1 PITLYPTT
9 LTPQQTPPQ
18 HPPLSPS
25 SALLNC
31 LESFYEGILNT
42 TPCPQQERIILDAL
56 GFLEKIEGVCAH

>member
-1 PITLYPTT
+1 M
-9 LTPQQTPPQ
+9 
-18 HPPLSPS
+18 
-25 SALLNC
+25 LNC